1 MKKNYLSIVIMGAAV
16 CAFAG
21 CQDELDQNKVK
32 GGDYVPFAISEDK
45 TRTAYDGT
53 DAWQINWVEG
63 DKVRVFCYEAEDV
76 NNAEYSV
83 TPDATTKS
91 TGKLAPN
98 GSGLKWGGTDNEH
111 KFYAVYPSDA
121 SKCSVSESGIATIK
135 MNLNQTATI
144 GSLNGTVYSTT
155 PDMSNA
161 FMVAY
166 ATGKAS
172 ETTEADP
179 IKLAFK
185 PIMTTLEITVQG
197 KKDENTTV
205 KLTGISLSMEV
216 PTEVASTGSFQY
228 DIANKRLIT
237 GDAGS
242 TSTTTETIFVNLV
255 TTGDNTTNALT
266 LEHGQ
271 SVKIT
276 AFLPPVPVDSTNK
289 VKVRVHATGENELT
303 VTLGKTKDGKAN
315 IEIGASNKA
324 TNITLPEIDP
334 KKDGNNWITPLDDNI
349 YVSQMSIPGS
359 HDAATGEKMA
369 TIIGDALASTQE
381 LTLNKQWTLGV
392 RAFDLRPA
400 IYNKVT
406 IWTSDDELWLYH
418 GMTRVDISWASA
430 MNTIKAQ
437 LASNPGEFAIVLF
450 RHESEATAS
459 KNNSDTDFNT
469 YMTNYVNQNKDWIV
483 DWKPDLTIGEARG
496 KIILISRF
504 SGNWEY
510 GCFTGWGHGSE
521 GVTTTLNNASNT
533 LSATM
538 YVQDYYDPSS
548 LDAKW
553 NSIKTYLDIS
563 RTFHTDQSK
572 KNNWMINHCSGY
584 VGASTSSTY
593 RNNAAYQNPKLIEYL
608 NSSSWE
614 GSTGIILFDYTG
626 ASLSNGFIIGST
638 EVYGDVALQT
648 IIDNNYKYRM
658 LRKGE

>member
-1 MKKNYLSIVIMGAAV
+1 MGAAV

-83 TPDATTKS
+83 TKVSDEKTLPNKE
-91 TGKLAPN
+91 GKLAPN

-144 GSLNGTVYSTT
+144 GSLNDTVHSTT

-172 ETTEADP
+172 ETTETNP

-197 KKDENTTV
+197 KADNYSPVT
-205 KLTGISLSMEV
+205 LTGISLSMEV

-228 DIANKRLIT
+228 DIAKQRLVT
-237 GDAGS
+237 DNAGSASSS

-255 TTGDNTTNALT
+255 TTENTTNALT
-266 LEHGQ
+266 LTGGQ

-276 AFLPPVPVDSTNK
+276 AFLPPVPVNGDNK
-289 VKVRVHATGENELT
+289 VKVRVHATGAEGLT
-303 VTLGKTKDGKAN
+303 VTLGKAKDDGTAN
-315 IEIGASNKA
+315 IEIGASEKA
-324 TNITLPEIDP
+324 TNITLPKIPAEQ
-334 KKDGNNWITPLDDNI
+334 KGNNWITPLDDNI
-349 YVSQMSIPGS
+349 YVQQLSIPGV
-359 HDAATGEKMA
+359 HDAAAYSTSLL
-369 TIIGDALASTQE
+369 DAGQTQTKNINEQLAM
-381 LTLNKQWTLGV
+381 GI

-400 IYNKVT
+400 YRKYR
-406 IWTSDDELWLYH
+406 SEMWLYH
-418 GMTRVDISWASA
+418 GATICDITLNNALTYITTYL
-430 MNTIKAQ
+430 NN
-437 LASNPGEFAIVLF
+437 NPGEFVFIQL
-450 RHESEATAS
+450 RHENETSLQI
-459 KNNSDTDFNT
+459 KDTDKWGEIYNELKKFDD
-469 YMTNYVNQNKDWIV
+469 KIV
-483 DWKPDLTIGEARG
+483 QWEPDLTIGECRG
-496 KIILISRF
+496 KMIIVTRNDYTNRTKVALVASF
-504 SGNWEY
+504 PDNTSGKA
-510 GCFTGWGHGSE
+510 
-521 GVTTTLNNASNT
+521 TLNGNT
-533 LSATM
+533 TY
-538 YVQDYYDPSS
+538 YVQDYYKYTLVFSGDDADGKKKIS
-548 LDAKW
+548 L
-553 NSIKTYLDIS
+553 IKSLIETTNKFCDKTSEDFINKSWALN
-563 RTFHTDQSK
+563 HT
-572 KNNWMINHCSGY
+572 SGY
-584 VGASTSSTY
+584 CGQVLGTGTTTQ
-593 RNNAAYQNPKLIEYL
+593 YQHN
-608 NSSSWE
+608 
-614 GSTGIILFDYTG
+614 
-626 ASLSNGFIIGST
+626 ASLVNPEIYNYLQSQTTHGPLGIVFMDYVGERTASSYT
-638 EVYGDVALQT
+638 VYGDLLPQA